1 MPKQFADDLGVW
13 KGDLMVFEK
22 KGKEFVMMR
31 ASSKKERLEEV
42 MDLNPE
48 RTGRPESISPK
59 DMKGIW
65 KG

>member
-1 MPKQFADDLGVW
+1 
-13 KGDLMVFEK
+13 MVFEK